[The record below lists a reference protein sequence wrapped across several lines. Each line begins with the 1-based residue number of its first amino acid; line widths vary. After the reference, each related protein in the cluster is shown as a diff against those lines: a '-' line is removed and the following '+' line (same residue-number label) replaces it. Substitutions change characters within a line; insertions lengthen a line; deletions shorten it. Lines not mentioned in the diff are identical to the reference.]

1 MEKIMRSLASKIA
14 LSLGYDS
21 EKEAVIAYGL
31 FAIAQITITTVLALL
46 FGLIV
51 GAPVEAMIVCF
62 SVSIFRKYSGGA
74 HAHDAEFCTVISVI
88 YCTVAAWL
96 SKRLV
101 PLYVPLAMLAAIVLV
116 YAIVFW
122 ITNRYAPV
130 DSPNKPIKSEQ
141 KIKRMRKGSFTVI
154 SVYLALQ
161 LFFYFSASRWP
172 VFRSCGI
179 SLLLGIG
186 WQAFTLTPIGA
197 ILLDKLNVLPKYLR
211 KEVSK

>member
-1 MEKIMRSLASKIA
+1 MEKILRGLAHKIS

-31 FAIAQITITTVLALL
+31 FAMMQIGITIVLAFL

-74 HAHDAEFCTVISVI
+74 HAHDAMFCTVISVV
-88 YCTVAAWL
+88 YCTFAAWL
-96 SKRLV
+96 SKQLI
-101 PLYVPLAMLAAIVLV
+101 PIYHPYAMFIAIALV
-116 YAIVFW
+116 YGLVFW
-122 ITNRYAPV
+122 ITYRYAPV

-141 KIKRMRKGSFTVI
+141 KIKRMRKGSFIILST
-154 SVYLALQ
+154 YMALQ
-161 LFFYFSASRWP
+161 LFFYGASSHWP
-172 VFRSCGI
+172 AFLSYGI

-186 WQAFTLTPIGA
+186 WQAFTLTPLGA
-197 ILLDKLNVLPKYLR
+197 ILLGKRNV
-211 KEVSK
+211 VA